1 MLFTRKVV
9 SRITATTTAVLMA
22 TTYTANLTISCQKQ
36 HTCLGCRAEYFYLME
51 RKIAGT
57 GGTEAAAAT
66 NAEAA
71 AIKSIENDVD
81 QHACPHCGMMQPDM
95 IAEVRRNRF
104 LAGMWIPPPIIILAA
119 FFIALPHWMTIS
131 TSAMIAT
138 CGVIPSLMSFASGV
152 SFNPNKDMA
161 VAQMDSAEKVNTG
174 ELVLVKE
181 GVTSVSDDNFG
192 GRTGGHWFGLG
203 LGVLAL
209 LSAASPLL
217 LSVIN
222 GWQENGSYPS
232 VVGTGDTTC
241 VYFDRDI
248 KSLKGMW
255 YGNVTVTATTA
266 DAPEQLVGFRGK
278 SKQSS
283 WGDTISGKSVS
294 NETHKMWVEVT
305 VPNTAELA
313 AKSVTV
319 NMEVN
324 ARFPFEQDGGFND
337 TSDTFAHTQTLLLS
351 SAGGGTIYWQS
362 WMYGQLGAA
371 ALIFIA
377 GLVLSGTASG
387 LVRKANV
394 PTVRMPDDREADIEE

>member
-1 MLFTRKVV
+1 
-9 SRITATTTAVLMA
+9 
-22 TTYTANLTISCQKQ
+22 
-36 HTCLGCRAEYFYLME
+36 ME

-104 LAGMWIPPPIIILAA
+104 LAGKWIAPPIIILVA

-138 CGVIPSLMSFASGV
+138 CGVISSLMSFASGV
-152 SFNPNKDMA
+152 SFNPHKDMA

-192 GRTGGHWFGLG
+192 GRTGGHWFGFG

-222 GWQENGSYPS
+222 GWQ
-232 VVGTGDTTC
+232 
-241 VYFDRDI
+241 
-248 KSLKGMW
+248 
-255 YGNVTVTATTA
+255 
-266 DAPEQLVGFRGK
+266 
-278 SKQSS
+278 
-283 WGDTISGKSVS
+283 
-294 NETHKMWVEVT
+294 
-305 VPNTAELA
+305 
-313 AKSVTV
+313 
-319 NMEVN
+319 
-324 ARFPFEQDGGFND
+324 
-337 TSDTFAHTQTLLLS
+337 
-351 SAGGGTIYWQS
+351 
-362 WMYGQLGAA
+362 
-371 ALIFIA
+371 
-377 GLVLSGTASG
+377 
-387 LVRKANV
+387 
-394 PTVRMPDDREADIEE
+394 